1 MDELL
6 DHFGQ
11 RYGAWLHNA
20 AWGRDDRPIITSSEP
35 VTVSRE
41 TTFERNLHAVHDKV
55 ALGEIFTRLC
65 EQVAADLQRKG
76 YAGKTVGIKLRDDHF
91 KTSTRNHSLSTPTS
105 DAATIRRAAGLA
117 LKRAPLDRP
126 LRLLGVRVDG
136 LSKAVSGGIVAA
148 EASGSNQPSLF

>member
-105 DAATIRRAAGLA
+105 HRGRQPGRRTVAGGA
-117 LKRAPLDRP
+117 
-126 LRLLGVRVDG
+126 
-136 LSKAVSGGIVAA
+136 GGWA
-148 EASGSNQPSLF
+148 EQGSVWRYRGCRSQREQSA